1 MNLKDLPDM
10 SAAYQEVQEKAKKLD
25 PVGKEDGDVD
35 NDGDKDSSD
44 KYLMKRR
51 KAISKAMKEHHQ
63 KDENGKVIEHDEEE
77 VEEAYTVTNADKKGN
92 TKAYQNF
99 KAGMKG
105 KDGKPLYKAADH
117 MKEEEIHPDDN
128 ALSPEELE
136 KVAQLSREWDE
147 RMKEEALPEGSSYGI
162 TKGSGTPSGPMA
174 GFAKAPRKQKGAMAY
189 DGPNKAASEA
199 KDRIL
204 AKTKA
209 KREKMKMEHH
219 QKDANGNTIP
229 HEDELNEAD
238 KKGKGSGTKD
248 ACYKKV
254 KASAKVW
261 PSAYASGRLVQC
273 RKKGA
278 ANYGNKSEEAIWEEI
293 GSLLEELGFE
303 GDIDITLSDSN
314 EIVEEIEFQECWKT
328 HKKVGMKMKGGKLVN
343 DCRPK
348 NEEVEQIDEISAD
361 LALKASKKAE
371 VERGKAAVAGNKER
385 AIEKMKQ
392 SSRLYAKQAKKRR
405 METK

>member
-147 RMKEEALPEGSSYGI
+147 KMKEEALPEGSSYGI

-174 GFAKAPRKQKGAMAY
+174 AFAKAPRKQKGAMAY

-209 KREKMKMEHH
+209 KREAMK
-219 QKDANGNTIP
+219 K
-229 HEDELNEAD
+229 
-238 KKGKGSGTKD
+238 
-248 ACYKKV
+248 
-254 KASAKVW
+254 
-261 PSAYASGRLVQC
+261 
-273 RKKGA
+273 
-278 ANYGNKSEEAIWEEI
+278 
-293 GSLLEELGFE
+293 
-303 GDIDITLSDSN
+303 
-314 EIVEEIEFQECWKT
+314 
-328 HKKVGMKMKGGKLVN
+328 
-343 DCRPK
+343 
-348 NEEVEQIDEISAD
+348 
-361 LALKASKKAE
+361 
-371 VERGKAAVAGNKER
+371 
-385 AIEKMKQ
+385 
-392 SSRLYAKQAKKRR
+392 
-405 METK
+405 